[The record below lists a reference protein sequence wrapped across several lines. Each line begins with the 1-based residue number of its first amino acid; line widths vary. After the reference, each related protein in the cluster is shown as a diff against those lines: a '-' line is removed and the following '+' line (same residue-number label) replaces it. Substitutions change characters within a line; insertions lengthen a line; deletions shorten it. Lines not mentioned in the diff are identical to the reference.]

1 MIVTKV
7 DKPMLE
13 HPQTSNKSQQQRQQQ
28 QQQKQKQQQQH
39 GEQTYVRTS
48 TDQLP
53 RIPLPALL
61 SETKS
66 RAILILTILV
76 NFYSDIS
83 LTLTI
88 LVNF

>member
-1 MIVTKV
+1 MGVKS
-7 DKPMLE
+7 MN
-13 HPQTSNKSQQQRQQQ
+13 QSQQ
-28 QQQKQKQQQQH
+28 QQQQH

-53 RIPLPALL
+53 WIPLPALF

-66 RAILILTILV
+66 HAILILNILV

-83 LTLTI
+83 LI
-88 LVNF
+88 KYY